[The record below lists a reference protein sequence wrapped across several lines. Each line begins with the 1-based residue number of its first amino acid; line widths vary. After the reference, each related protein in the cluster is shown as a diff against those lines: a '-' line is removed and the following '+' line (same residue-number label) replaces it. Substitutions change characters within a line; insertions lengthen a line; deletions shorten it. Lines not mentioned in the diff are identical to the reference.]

1 MYDVYELF
9 VVNNWLDDFDFK
21 GTNPFFSKSRIPPTG
36 AAIQGQPILR
46 SHEQRQQTL
55 SWALWRHWSR
65 FV

>member
-21 GTNPFFSKSRIPPTG
+21 GTYPEKTNPLVSKSRLPPAG
-36 AAIQGQPILR
+36 AATQGQPILR

-55 SWALWRHWSR
+55 SWAL
-65 FV
+65 